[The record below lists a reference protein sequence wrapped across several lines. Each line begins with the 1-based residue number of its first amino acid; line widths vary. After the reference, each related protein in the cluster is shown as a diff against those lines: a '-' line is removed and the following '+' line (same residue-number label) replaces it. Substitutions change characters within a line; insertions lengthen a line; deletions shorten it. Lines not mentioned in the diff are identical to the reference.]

1 MASLFIAKPS
11 ACMAVYVYEVHDDS
25 PFLSFMASSM
35 PLELGLRRLIH
46 NALGPRGEIV
56 RLRRTFFNNRRD

>member
-25 PFLSFMASSM
+25 PFLSLMASSM
-35 PLELGLRRLIH
+35 PLELGFRKI
-46 NALGPRGEIV
+46 
-56 RLRRTFFNNRRD
+56 DS